1 MAFLKTLFRKILPL
15 TIGVFFIWLSI
26 RTTTPEER
34 NAIIESIQ
42 NANYFFVGL
51 SIFFA
56 VLSHL
61 SRAYRWKYLLQ
72 PLGYKPRFI
81 NSVLTVMIAYLANL
95 GVPRSGEILR
105 ATALSNYEKLP
116 FEKVFG
122 TVVAERIVD
131 LLFLIFFILIAL
143 WVQFDLIWDLLRPK
157 DFNPYSI
164 GLLAIFGVL
173 ILLVL
178 RQYFKTSQK
187 RWVIKIKTL
196 FIGFLQG
203 IKSLLSMPHKGLF
216 MLHTVFIWTMYLA
229 MFYTVK
235 WAMPE
240 TDALTL
246 TMVIPAFVAGGIVIS
261 ATNGGIGVYPFT
273 VALVLEG
280 FGISNQAGLAFG
292 WIMWSSQTLMILVF
306 GALSFFALPLVNRA
320 S

>member
-1 MAFLKTLFRKILPL
+1 LAFLKTLFLKILPL

-203 IKSLLSMPHKGLF
+203 IKSVLSMPHKGLF

-292 WIMWSSQTLMILVF
+292 WIMWSSQMLMILVF

>member
-1 MAFLKTLFRKILPL
+1 LAFLKTLFRKILPL

-105 ATALSNYEKLP
+105 ATALANYEKLP

-164 GLLAIFGVL
+164 ALLAIFGML

-178 RQYFKTSQK
+178 RHYFNKSQK
-187 RWVIKIKTL
+187 GWVFKIKTL

-203 IKSLLSMPHKGLF
+203 IKSVLSMPHKGLF
-216 MLHTVFIWTMYLA
+216 MLHTIFIWAMYLA

-292 WIMWSSQTLMILVF
+292 WIMWSSQTFMILVF

>member
-203 IKSLLSMPHKGLF
+203 IKSVLSMPHKGLF

>member
-1 MAFLKTLFRKILPL
+1 MAFLKTLFLKILPL

-203 IKSLLSMPHKGLF
+203 IKSVLSMPHKGLF

-292 WIMWSSQTLMILVF
+292 WIMWSSQMLMILVF

>member
-1 MAFLKTLFRKILPL
+1 LAFLKTLFRKILPL

-203 IKSLLSMPHKGLF
+203 IKSVLSMPHKGLF

>member
-34 NAIIESIQ
+34 SAIIESIQ

-187 RWVIKIKTL
+187 RWVLKIKTL

-203 IKSLLSMPHKGLF
+203 IKSVLSMPHKGLF

-306 GALSFFALPLVNRA
+306 GALSFFTLPLVNRA

>member
-203 IKSLLSMPHKGLF
+203 IKSVLSMPHKGLF
-216 MLHTVFIWTMYLA
+216 MMHTVFIWTMYLA